1 METSDQ
7 SSDQQQDDNRRQ
19 NGVEDDCPSSTTD
32 DKSNSMAEN
41 CSEGCVLK
49 RLSNL
54 CADCYFPRRY
64 VVVLLL
70 FVAMCVVHA
79 QRVNVGVAVVSIIDS
94 RHRTS
99 LPIETEASNFS
110 GLAYARHSVRTSIPV
125 CRLYTVRQKNC
136 TTLFLQ

>member
-1 METSDQ
+1 METSDE
-7 SSDQQQDDNRRQ
+7 SSDQQQGDSNRQSGVADDS
-19 NGVEDDCPSSTTD
+19 PSSTTD
-32 DKSNSMAEN
+32 AKSNSMAEN

-94 RHRTS
+94 RHRTV
-99 LPIETEASNFS
+99 LIETEASNIS
-110 GLAYARHSVRTSIPV
+110 DASVVRHSVRTSIPTR
-125 CRLYTVRQKNC
+125 RL
-136 TTLFLQ
+136 